1 MKKLLLF
8 IHVILLA
15 GNVAWSQKS
24 LFDKM
29 QQTDVNTLD
38 QREERIYN
46 LFRANPFVKDI
57 TFIKVDVNALNDES
71 INIKVN
77 DQRTTARNKTKE
89 VHDTELGYSWFG
101 QLSDNSGVFFTVMN
115 GQLASKFYMGNVP
128 CLIVPYR
135 DDIHLLVTFHNGVDN
150 GTCGTPH
157 GDSRQTK
164 SEIEPDD
171 DDNPIEGTA
180 SIDDN
185 CTMRVLWVVTTQ
197 AEAEIPMSLEMAA
210 RMLQDESNLAYQQSQ
225 ITLRMEIARVV
236 RTAYAETT
244 TNVSATAY
252 GSTNFYPSDLI
263 NLSTGG
269 GLLSNVPTLR
279 NLYNADVV
287 VMVRSQATN
296 SAQGFYGIAYG
307 VPTGASALNAN
318 NAFALIS
325 TEYMIGGRFTFA
337 HEIGHIQGARHDNH
351 AASPTYGRGYIFSAA
366 ATNNRTIMAV
376 GGSCNPSTG
385 CRVQFFSN
393 PNVLYNG
400 VAVGIVNERDN
411 ARRIN
416 ETATQVLAHRLT
428 SANLI
433 LPAETYDNE
442 ILARHLAT
450 QTISTN
456 NNNVVALAGSRVS
469 FRAGTSVRLLP
480 GFKAMSGS
488 VFRAHTTTCSFVPTA
503 RAVVDNV
510 TQSPLEVSDDS
521 GAVSAYP
528 NPVTNTLHITHPRNS
543 KSLSL
548 NDVLGKQILRR
559 STEGSGHTLLQ
570 LKDLPSGV
578 YMLSVDGKKVVR
590 VIKE

>member
-8 IHVILLA
+8 IHVILLV

-77 DQRTTARNKTKE
+77 DQRTTARNKTRE
-89 VHDTELGYSWFG
+89 VHDTEIGYSWFG
-101 QLSDNSGVFFTVMN
+101 QLSDNSGIFFTVMN

-135 DDIHLLVTFHNGVDN
+135 DDIHLLVTFHNDVDN

-157 GDSRQTK
+157 SDSRQTK

-171 DDNPIEGTA
+171 HDNPIEGTA

-400 VAVGIVNERDN
+400 VAVGIVDQRDN

-559 STEGSGHTLLQ
+559 STEGPGHTLLQ

-578 YMLSVDGKKVVR
+578 YILSVDGKKVVR